1 MDRPGMTKRVL
12 IGHFLTR
19 TQAAQQAHTGLLEV
33 QLRPDLLRL
42 SGLWLEETY
51 LGFQFDERG
60 TLREIGDVVLSL
72 KGRHADVAIADWLA
86 RSHPL
91 LGSMSPLAWIQSGR
105 RREAILDAAASA
117 GPIDDPDGS

>member
-1 MDRPGMTKRVL
+1 MTGRVL
-12 IGHFLTR
+12 VGHFLTR
-19 TQAAQQAHTGLLEV
+19 TQAAQQAHTGRLEV

-42 SGLWLEETY
+42 RGLWLEETY

-60 TLREIGDVVLSL
+60 TVRELGDVVQSL
-72 KGRHADVAIADWLA
+72 KERHADAAIADWLA

-91 LGSMSPLAWIQSGR
+91 LGSMSPLTWIRNGR
-105 RREAILDAAASA
+105 RCEAVLEAAASA